1 MNMSS
6 CLSSLKGCWAS
17 PLCDPDSCGYRLSC
31 CRILFHPSEWE
42 FGEGHSGKNDHQME
56 SHRHARRIP
65 LVLTRQDCSLYY
77 EPLISLFFV
86 MMKLLFLI
94 YSLAFQM
101 QTFAYELI
109 SPVADHPELLPSWTS
124 GTQILANSIAYA
136 IGIASVLGVIGVTW
150 GGIQMILSS
159 GEDEKLK
166 KWRYILIYS
175 LVWVLLSGLAYS
187 IVAMIMYFKL

>member
-1 MNMSS
+1 
-6 CLSSLKGCWAS
+6 
-17 PLCDPDSCGYRLSC
+17 
-31 CRILFHPSEWE
+31 
-42 FGEGHSGKNDHQME
+42 ME

-109 SPVADHPELLPSWTS
+109 SPVADHPELLPS
-124 GTQILANSIAYA
+124 
-136 IGIASVLGVIGVTW
+136 
-150 GGIQMILSS
+150 
-159 GEDEKLK
+159 
-166 KWRYILIYS
+166 
-175 LVWVLLSGLAYS
+175 
-187 IVAMIMYFKL
+187 